1 MNVNGFGYGAGFA
14 GMAGMGRNPNADPSE
29 RIAARIEKLDADG
42 DGALSAE
49 ESKASEKV
57 FSLIDADG
65 DGLLTQEEMLA
76 AGPPPGMQG
85 MGKPPKDVS
94 PEEAAAH
101 RIEKLD
107 SDGDGALSASES
119 RAPEEVFDA
128 IDTNQ
133 DGIVSQAE
141 LEAAMVTIKQA
152 METSDLGRGPGAV
165 RAAGGIAAYREE
177 MNRIIL
183 EALGGSEAEEDS
195 AETLAVTGETGAINV
210 TA

>member
-14 GMAGMGRNPNADPSE
+14 GMGGMGRNPNVDPSE

-49 ESKASEKV
+49 ESRAPQKV
-57 FSLIDADG
+57 FSLADADG
-65 DGLLTQEEMLA
+65 DGLLTREEMLA
-76 AGPPPGMQG
+76 AGPPPGMG
-85 MGKPPKDVS
+85 GKGKPPKDVS
-94 PEEAAAH
+94 PEDAAAH
-101 RIEKLD
+101 IIEKRD
-107 SDGDGALSASES
+107 ADGDGAISAAES
-119 RAPEEVFDA
+119 KAPEEVFDA

-133 DGIVSQAE
+133 DGIVSKAE

-152 METSDLGRGPGAV
+152 MEENDLGRGPGAM

-183 EALGGSEAEEDS
+183 EALTGDDAEEES
-195 AETLAVTGETGAINV
+195 AETLAETGETGTIDL